1 MLNSSKSLFLFT
13 MNDNNIITYTDGSC
27 HTQHRVGSWVA
38 IVLAG
43 DEKIILQGK
52 APDTTHHEMELLAV
66 INAIE
71 YVYGHYAAETALHVF
86 SDSQYVTGLPG
97 RKEKLQSA
105 GFIVKKGNPVQH
117 AELIKKLLLL
127 LSQFPVIL
135 TKIPSHQ
142 KNDDG
147 NTNYNTE
154 ADILSRQLVR
164 DEIRKHFGK

>member
-1 MLNSSKSLFLFT
+1 MI
-13 MNDNNIITYTDGSC
+13 DNNITIYTDGSC
-27 HTQHRVGSWVA
+27 HTQHLVGSWVA

-52 APDTTHHEMELLAV
+52 ARDTTHHEMELLAV

-97 RKEKLQSA
+97 RKEKLQAA
-105 GFIVKKGNPVQH
+105 GFLVKKGTPVQH
-117 AELIKKLLLL
+117 ADLVKRLFQLLV
-127 LSQFPVIL
+127 QYPVIL

-142 KNDDG
+142 KNVAG
-147 NTNYNTE
+147 HINYNTE
-154 ADILSRQLVR
+154 ADVLSRQLVR
-164 DEIRKHFGK
+164 DEIKKLFDK

>member
-1 MLNSSKSLFLFT
+1 MT
-13 MNDNNIITYTDGSC
+13 DNNITIYTDGSC

-38 IVLAG
+38 IVLAD

-66 INAIE
+66 IKAIE
-71 YVYGHYAAETALHVF
+71 YVYGRYAEQTALHIF
-86 SDSQYVTGLPG
+86 SDSQYVTDLPV

-105 GFIVKKGNPVQH
+105 GFLVKKGNPIQH
-117 AELIKKLLLL
+117 AELVKKLLLL
-127 LSQFPVIL
+127 LARFPVKL

-142 KNDDG
+142 KNIG
-147 NTNYNTE
+147 GSINYNTE

-164 DEIRKHFGK
+164 SAIKMLFGK